1 MKVCAACGQQFSAV
15 DGDLFLTCE
24 DCRRPDRP
32 VVGGVVEEDV
42 HSIWL
47 ILEAQEAHPASRP
60 VVGAHRQ
67 SQPGLLRGER
77 GADAEARVEVL
88 ESGRLAGGI
97 GQRRRERLVAE
108 RIPVQTANY
117 VDRTMSYFM
126 QDDVAQTNIRQF
138 LNPWN
143 DEATEVSLSAQNEL
157 IIDRFMPR
165 FAKTDVSDEQVQAW
179 YDANGFA
186 TAPVAARR

>member
-1 MKVCAACGQQFSAV
+1 MADDLLLAQYPKQQTVRDRNFSALI
-15 DGDLFLTCE
+15 GWSITIISATIPTTK
-24 DCRRPDRP
+24 PD
-32 VVGGVVEEDV
+32 EEWV
-42 HSIWL
+42 
-47 ILEAQEAHPASRP
+47 
-60 VVGAHRQ
+60 
-67 SQPGLLRGER
+67 
-77 GADAEARVEVL
+77 
-88 ESGRLAGGI
+88 
-97 GQRRRERLVAE
+97 RERLVAE

-186 TAPVAARR
+186 AVPLAR

>member
-1 MKVCAACGQQFSAV
+1 MADDRLLAQYPKQDTVRDRNFSALIGWSV
-15 DGDLFLTCE
+15 TIISE
-24 DCRRPDRP
+24 TIPTTKPD
-32 VVGGVVEEDV
+32 EEWV
-42 HSIWL
+42 
-47 ILEAQEAHPASRP
+47 
-60 VVGAHRQ
+60 
-67 SQPGLLRGER
+67 
-77 GADAEARVEVL
+77 
-88 ESGRLAGGI
+88 
-97 GQRRRERLVAE
+97 RERLVAE

-126 QDDVAQTNIRQF
+126 QDDVTQTNIRQF

-186 TAPVAARR
+186 AVPLAR